1 MIGGTDKLKEFAQT
15 VNIYPRPMDA
25 EANYNAER
33 QVTQY
38 FLLYEVLRIVK
49 KYLA

>member
-1 MIGGTDKLKEFAQT
+1 MVMKGGTDKLKEFAQT
-15 VNIYPRPMDA
+15 FNYYSRPTDA

-38 FLLYEVLRIVK
+38 FLV
-49 KYLA
+49 